1 MGNKEIVRME
11 NIKKSYSNIEVLHGV
26 SLTVKEGE
34 VHALLGEN
42 GAGKSTLVKV
52 LMGEEKLDEGEV
64 FWEGRA
70 IKISNPGEAQRT
82 GLSMIH
88 QELNLIPDM
97 TIAENMFAGREM
109 KKGCIVR
116 KQQQNRAAGEA
127 LKRIGLEL
135 EPKHKV
141 RWLKTAQMQMVE
153 IAKAVSFGAR
163 LIIMDE
169 PTSSISQGESEKLF
183 AVIKRL
189 KAKGI
194 SFIYIS
200 HRLEEIFYIADR
212 ITILRDGTMV
222 GEGDTEF
229 FDKDSLIKLM
239 VGRELKDYYPVRENR
254 SEKRVVLSAKGLSR
268 KREFQD
274 IHFELRQGEILGFG
288 GLVGAGRT
296 EMVMALFGLTRLDG
310 GEVELFGNSVH
321 LKTSRSAIAH
331 KLALI
336 PEDRKNVGLN
346 LQGNVTDNIMAV
358 TEKKYSRF
366 GCINYKKRKI
376 MASEMIDKLSI
387 KTGSLNQLTG
397 KLSGGNQQKVVLAKW
412 LLNEPD
418 ILILDEPTR
427 GIDVGSKAEIYKLIN
442 DMAQQGKSIIFI
454 SSEMPELIGMCDRVI
469 VLCEGRMAGTLEKE
483 EITQEKIMAL
493 ASGTEVS
500 R

>member
-1 MGNKEIVRME
+1 MGNKDIVHMA

-26 SLTVKEGE
+26 SLTVREGE

-42 GAGKSTLVKV
+42 GAGKSTLVKI
-52 LMGEEKLDEGEV
+52 LMGEEKLDEGKIL
-64 FWEGRA
+64 WDGHA
-70 IKISNPGEAQRT
+70 IKINNPGEAQKI

-97 TIAENMFAGREM
+97 TIAENMFAGREI

-116 KQQQNRAAGEA
+116 KQQQNKATDEA
-127 LKRIGLEL
+127 LKKVGLEL
-135 EPKHKV
+135 EPKMKV
-141 RWLKTAQMQMVE
+141 RQLKTAQMQMVE

-183 AVIKRL
+183 AVIRKL
-189 KAKGI
+189 KTKGI

-200 HRLEEIFYIADR
+200 HRLEEIFCIADR
-212 ITILRDGTMV
+212 ITVLRDGTMV
-222 GEGDTEF
+222 GEGDTKSF
-229 FDKDSLIKLM
+229 NKNSLIRLM
-239 VGRELKDYYPVRENR
+239 VGRELKDYYPVRED
-254 SEKRVVLSAKGLSR
+254 SSVKEVVLSAKGLSR
-268 KREFQD
+268 KNEFQD
-274 IHFELRQGEILGFG
+274 IYFELRRGEILGFG

-296 EMVMALFGLTRLDG
+296 EMVMALFGLTKLDS
-310 GEVELFGNSVH
+310 GEVELFGKPVR
-321 LKTSRSAIAH
+321 LKSSRNAIAH

-336 PEDRKNVGLN
+336 PEDRKSIGLN
-346 LQGNVTDNIMAV
+346 LQGNIIDNIMAV
-358 TEKKYSRF
+358 TEKKYSRY
-366 GCINYKKRKI
+366 GCISYKNRKNA
-376 MASEMIDKLSI
+376 ASGMVNKLSI
-387 KTGSLNQLTG
+387 KTGSFEQLAG

-442 DMAQQGKSIIFI
+442 DMSEQGKSIIFI
-454 SSEMPELIGMCDRVI
+454 SSEMPELIGMCDRII
-469 VLCEGRMAGTLEKE
+469 VLCEGKMAGVLEGE
-483 EITQEKIMAL
+483 EITQERIMAL
-493 ASGTEVS
+493 ASGAEIS

>member
-1 MGNKEIVRME
+1 MGNKDIVHMA

-26 SLTVKEGE
+26 SLTVREGE

-42 GAGKSTLVKV
+42 GAGKSTLVKI
-52 LMGEEKLDEGEV
+52 LMGEEKLDEGEI
-64 FWEGRA
+64 FWEGCA
-70 IKISNPGEAQRT
+70 IKISNPGEAQKT

-97 TIAENMFAGREM
+97 TVAENMFAGREI

-116 KQQQNRAAGEA
+116 KQQQNKAAGEA
-127 LKRIGLEL
+127 LEKIGLEL
-135 EPKHKV
+135 EPKLKV
-141 RWLKTAQMQMVE
+141 RQLKTAQMQMVE

-183 AVIKRL
+183 AVIRKL

-212 ITILRDGTMV
+212 ITVLRDGMIV
-222 GEGDTEF
+222 GEGDTKS
-229 FDKDSLIKLM
+229 FDKDSLIQLM
-239 VGRELKDYYPVRENR
+239 VGRELKDYYPARKN
-254 SEKRVVLSAKGLSR
+254 SLKEKVVLTAKGLSR
-268 KREFQD
+268 KHEFQD

-296 EMVMALFGLTRLDG
+296 EMAMSLFGLTKLDG
-310 GEVELFGNSVH
+310 GEVELFGKPVH
-321 LKTSRSAIAH
+321 LKTSRNAIAH
-331 KLALI
+331 RLALI

-346 LQGNVTDNIMAV
+346 LQGNITDNIMAV
-358 TEKKYSRF
+358 TEKKYSRY
-366 GCINYKKRKI
+366 GCINYKRRKK
-376 MASEMIDKLSI
+376 ATSEMIDKLAI
-387 KTGSLNQLTG
+387 KTGSFSQLVG

-442 DMAQQGKSIIFI
+442 NMAKQGKSIIFI
-454 SSEMPELIGMCDRVI
+454 SSEMPELIGMCDRII
-469 VLCEGRMAGTLEKE
+469 VLCEGRVTGVLEGE
-483 EITQEKIMAL
+483 EITQERIMAL
-493 ASGTEVS
+493 ASDTVIS
-500 R
+500 